1 MYVHDYMYIVIGCVI
16 ADYMYVD
23 FSSPPLPNLLFLSQA
38 PIIQWSILQCYSPV
52 MWIHCVGGRLLSIN
66 NKFFS
71 AYGSR

>member
-38 PIIQWSILQCYSPV
+38 PIIQ
-52 MWIHCVGGRLLSIN
+52 
-66 NKFFS
+66 
-71 AYGSR
+71 